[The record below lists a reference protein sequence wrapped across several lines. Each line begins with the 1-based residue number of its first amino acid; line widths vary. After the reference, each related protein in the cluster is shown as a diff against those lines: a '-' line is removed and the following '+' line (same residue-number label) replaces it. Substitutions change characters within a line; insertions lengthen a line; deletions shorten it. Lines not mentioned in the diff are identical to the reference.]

1 MNENFRQDLQNC
13 SDLLCQNDLDA
24 NNLANQIRELE
35 NIWDA
40 ISQLILSLNHFQE
53 LNNEVIQLTK
63 NDGRLP
69 EIMQMTQRHVEVL
82 RYEIK
87 KIEGIDFYGP
97 ERLIDKILGRNHK
110 AFMLIE
116 HLKREF

>member
-1 MNENFRQDLQNC
+1 MNESLRQDLQNC

-24 NNLANQIRELE
+24 NNLANQIKELE
-35 NIWDA
+35 NIWDS
-40 ISQLILSLNHFQE
+40 ISKLISSLNHLQE

-63 NDGRLP
+63 NDGRLAV
-69 EIMQMTQRHVEVL
+69 IMQMTQRHLEAS

-87 KIEGIDFYGP
+87 KIEGIDFYNS
-97 ERLIDKILGRNHK
+97 ERLLNKILGRNHE

-116 HLKREF
+116 RLKRES